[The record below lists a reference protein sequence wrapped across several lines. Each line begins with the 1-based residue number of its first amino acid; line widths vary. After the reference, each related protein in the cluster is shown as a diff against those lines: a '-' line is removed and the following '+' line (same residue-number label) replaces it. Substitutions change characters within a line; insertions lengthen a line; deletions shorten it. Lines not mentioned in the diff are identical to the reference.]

1 MPRVRPPASN
11 PPANFRQ
18 RPQQAALPDRP
29 GRLRMALRKTRL
41 LVRPAMFASAAL
53 LLLVFGV
60 SLARMAGHGGTMRER
75 LGAAT
80 VDLGFD
86 VQHITVVGREKTPS
100 DRLFAALGV
109 HQGDSILA
117 ISLPDAKARLE
128 HIPWVRSAIVE
139 RVLPNTLRIV
149 LDERRPFAVWQN
161 QGNFALIDQSG
172 NVVTDSDIAAF
183 APVLP
188 LIVGEGAPSDA
199 ARLIALYAKYQPLNG
214 RMLAAIRV
222 GQRRWDLCMTSGAIV
237 QLPEGAEDPAL
248 AKLAELQGSK
258 ALLDRPLAEIDLRL
272 PDRLRLTPLTGAPC
286 GHAAAGTTGE
296 ADQTKPA
303 NATPRRPA

>member
-1 MPRVRPPASN
+1 MPRVKPQPTPASK
-11 PPANFRQ
+11 FQQ
-18 RPQQAALPDRP
+18 RPRQAALPDRP
-29 GRLRMALRKTRL
+29 GRLRMALRQTRS
-41 LVRPAMFASAAL
+41 LVRPAMFGAVAL
-53 LLLVFGV
+53 LVLVFGV
-60 SLARMAGHGGTMRER
+60 GLARMAGQSGNLRER

-86 VQHITVVGREKTPS
+86 IEHIVVQGREKTPT
-100 DRLFAALGV
+100 DRLFAVLGV
-109 HQGDSILA
+109 HQGDPILA
-117 ISLPDAKARLE
+117 VSLPDAKARLE
-128 HIPWVRSAIVE
+128 HIPWIRSAIVE

-161 QGNFALIDQSG
+161 QGNFALIDQLG

-199 ARLIALYAKYQPLNG
+199 ARLLALYAKYDPLKG

-248 AKLAELQGSK
+248 AKLAELQGTKS
-258 ALLDRPLAEIDLRL
+258 LLDRPLAEIDLRL
-272 PDRLRLTPLTGAPC
+272 PDRLRLTPLTGTPC
-286 GHAAAGTTGE
+286 GHSASTEAPGE
-296 ADQTKPA
+296 ADQSKPSA
-303 NATPRRPA
+303 ASPRRPA